1 MKEDSSL
8 RLCSLEG
15 KVTRDGGC
23 RPLLEVLLHRHHHSP
38 ICPFV
43 VHRGQTTD
51 ELICWIVGILP
62 DGRPN
67 KTPFTFLT
75 YFTSPLKAMF
85 RSLMMFAFS

>member
-23 RPLLEVLLHRHHHSP
+23 QLLLEVLPHHHHRSP

-43 VHRGQTTD
+43 VHGGQTT
-51 ELICWIVGILP
+51 
-62 DGRPN
+62 
-67 KTPFTFLT
+67 
-75 YFTSPLKAMF
+75 
-85 RSLMMFAFS
+85 LMS